1 MSRTVASAGTFPGSS
16 SFAAI
21 LTNAATAVWIF
32 ASSESTA
39 SERRAVGSAPD
50 TNRRANTPVGH
61 ASPTAR
67 KHRNAASVVSDRSA
81 PSREG
86 ASSRRYARATPPIV

>member
-39 SERRAVGSAPD
+39 SRSVVAVGSAPD

-61 ASPTAR
+61 ASATAR

-81 PSREG
+81 PC
-86 ASSRRYARATPPIV
+86 